1 MRLDICRNNKT
12 ADEYINSMAK
22 SASAEELRQM
32 RGQATEAMKMTMFYR
47 YLVIIFR
54 IIAR

>member
-47 YLVIIFR
+47 YWVIIFR